1 MDLTERSQLI
11 RWTTTQ
17 LVLTLVQSLVLAVIV
32 RSVVLSFGQ
41 LVSIGSA
48 WAVALIAV
56 AAVRL
61 QRLALPGTGSR
72 RERKR
77 RRLQADREQASAGA
91 AARAR
96 EPVAALPE
104 TVDRRFRRLAR
115 HTDRLTYAVVA
126 TRHYESGVR
135 PVLAELARDRL
146 RRHHGIDMT
155 AEPDRA
161 REVMGDDLW
170 QSLTSAREQPPTT
183 TDLSRWLTALE
194 RLSSERTDPHSS
206 RMEAPVSAPSWHP

>member
-1 MDLTERSQLI
+1 MDVNERSQLI

-17 LVLTLVQSLVLAVIV
+17 LVLTLVQSLVLAVMV
-32 RSVVLSFGQ
+32 RWVVLSFGQ
-41 LVSIGSA
+41 VVSIGA
-48 WAVALIAV
+48 TWAVALVAV

-72 RERKR
+72 RQRKR
-77 RRLQADREQASAGA
+77 RQLEVAKERASTSA
-91 AARAR
+91 AQAR

-206 RMEAPVSAPSWHP
+206 RMEAPASAPSWHP

>member
-1 MDLTERSQLI
+1 VADAMDMTERSQLVWWI
-11 RWTTTQ
+11 TTQ

-56 AAVRL
+56 AAVRV
-61 QRLALPGTGSR
+61 QRLALPRTGSR
-72 RERKR
+72 RELKR
-77 RRLQADREQASAGA
+77 RRLQADRERASAGA

-135 PVLAELARDRL
+135 PVLTELARDRL
-146 RRHHGIDMT
+146 RRHHGMDMT
-155 AEPDRA
+155 AEPERA
-161 REVMGDDLW
+161 RELMGDDLW
-170 QSLTSAREQPPTT
+170 QGLTSTRAQPPTT

-194 RLSSERTDPHSS
+194 RLAPEQMGP
-206 RMEAPVSAPSWHP
+206 EPVSTPSWRPR